1 MMRPSSR
8 LIFAALPALAAAF
21 LLLPAAARA
30 ADDKSL
36 DALAGPASSRFT

>member
-1 MMRPSSR
+1 MRTIR
-8 LIFAALPALAAAF
+8 LAIAALPVLAAGV
-21 LLLPAAARA
+21 LILPAPARA

>member
-1 MMRPSSR
+1 MRSSSR
-8 LIFAALPALAAAF
+8 LILPALSALAAAL

>member
-1 MMRPSSR
+1 MRMIR
-8 LIFAALPALAAAF
+8 LAFATLPVLAAGV
-21 LLLPAAARA
+21 LLLPAPAR